1 MKKISRIL
9 ICPLNWGIGHA
20 SRCIP
25 VIKAL
30 QDEGAEVIIA
40 ADGRP
45 LALLQKEFP
54 LLETIVF
61 KGYNPRY
68 PSFGSMAWKMFLT
81 MFPILVGMW
90 KEHLKLK
97 KIIREYNINAVIS
110 DNRFGLWT
118 RKVPCVYITHQL
130 MIKAPWHLKLTE
142 PLLYLFH
149 RFFINRYDR
158 CWVPDLIG
166 DENMSGDLS
175 HLYPIPAHAEFI
187 GPLSRF
193 SMKKSIP
200 LQENFILAIV
210 SGPEPQRTILEELLI
225 TQLTAYNQ
233 PAILIL
239 GLTEVETIEQ
249 RNSLTIYSHLETEKL
264 ELLVQKAALV
274 ISRSGYST
282 IMDLAILKKKAV
294 FIPTPGQTEQE
305 YLAEFHSKKGNCI
318 FYTQK
323 LFDVGQAIKQAENCK
338 ELSVFFNS
346 KQLNSVVRNFLR
358 SLV

>member
-1 MKKISRIL
+1 MKISRIL

-25 VIKAL
+25 VIKAFL
-30 QDEGAEVIIA
+30 DEGVEVIIA
-40 ADGRP
+40 AEGRP

-81 MFPILVGMW
+81 MFPILIGIW

-97 KIIREYNINAVIS
+97 KIIREYKINAVIS

-142 PLLYLFH
+142 PFLHLFH

-166 DENMSGDLS
+166 DENISGQLS

-193 SMKKSIP
+193 SIKKSIP
-200 LQENFILAIV
+200 LQEDFILAIV
-210 SGPEPQRTILEELLI
+210 SGPEPQRTNFEQLLI
-225 TQLTAYNQ
+225 NQLTAYNQ
-233 PAILIL
+233 PAVLIA
-239 GLTEVETIEQ
+239 GITEAETIEQ
-249 RNSLTIYSHLETEKL
+249 RNNITIYSHLETDKL
-264 ELLVQKAALV
+264 ELLIQKAALV

-318 FYTQK
+318 SCTQK
-323 LFDVGQAIKQAENCK
+323 HFNVSKAIVQAENCNG
-338 ELSVFFNS
+338 LSVLFNS

>member
-1 MKKISRIL
+1 MKISRIL
-9 ICPLNWGIGHA
+9 ICPLDWGIGHA

-25 VIKAL
+25 IIKAL
-30 QDEGAEVIIA
+30 QNEGAEVIIA

-54 LLETIVF
+54 QLETIIF
-61 KGYNPRY
+61 KGYNPHY
-68 PSFGSMAWKMFLT
+68 PNFGSVAWKMFLN
-81 MFPILVGMW
+81 MFPILIGIW
-90 KEHLKLK
+90 KEHLRLK
-97 KIIREYNINAVIS
+97 KIIRDYNITAVIS

-130 MIKAPWHLKLTE
+130 MIKAPWHLKPTE
-142 PLLYLFH
+142 PFLHLLH
-149 RFFINRYDR
+149 RFIIYQYDR

-166 DENMSGDLS
+166 EENLSGNLS

-193 SMKKSIP
+193 SIKKSIP
-200 LQENFILAIV
+200 QQENFILAIV
-210 SGPEPQRTILEELLI
+210 SGPETQRTIFEELLI
-225 TQLTAYNQ
+225 KQLTTCNQ
-233 PAILIL
+233 SAVLIS
-239 GLTEVETIEQ
+239 GKTEDETIEQ
-249 RNSLTIYSHLETEKL
+249 QNNVTIYSHLETEKL
-264 ELLVQKAALV
+264 ETLIQKAAFV

-282 IMDLAILKKKAV
+282 IMDLSILKKKAV

-305 YLAEFHSKKGNCI
+305 YLAEFHSKKGNCLS
-318 FYTQK
+318 FTQK
-323 LFDVGQAIKQAENCK
+323 HFDIGKAIAQVGKCN

-346 KQLNSVVRNFLR
+346 KQLNAVVRNFLR

>member
-1 MKKISRIL
+1 MKITRIL

-25 VIKAL
+25 IIRAL
-30 QDEGAEVIIA
+30 LAEGAEVVIA

-45 LALLQKEFP
+45 LVLLQKEFP
-54 LLETIVF
+54 QLESIVF

-81 MFPILVGMW
+81 MFPILIGIW
-90 KEHLKLK
+90 KEHRRLK
-97 KIIREYNINAVIS
+97 KIIREYKINAVIS

-142 PLLYLFH
+142 PFLHLFH

-166 DENMSGDLS
+166 DENLSGHLS
-175 HLYPIPAHAEFI
+175 HLYPIPAHVEFI

-193 SMKKSIP
+193 KIQNQIP
-200 LQENFILAIV
+200 VDENFILAIV
-210 SGPEPQRTILEELLI
+210 SGPEPQRTIFEELL
-225 TQLTAYNQ
+225 THQLTTLGR
-233 PAILIL
+233 PAIIIS
-239 GLTEVETIEQ
+239 GITEADTVVQ
-249 RNSLTIYSHLETEKL
+249 QDNLTIYSHMDTEKL
-264 ELLVQKAALV
+264 EQLIQKAAFV
-274 ISRSGYST
+274 VCRSGYST
-282 IMDLAILKKKAV
+282 IMDLSILKKKAV

-305 YLAEFHSKKGNCI
+305 YLAEFHSKKGNSI
-318 FYTQK
+318 FFPQK
-323 LFDVGQAIKQAENCK
+323 QFEISKAIEQLDNCK
-338 ELSVFFNS
+338 GLSVFFNA
-346 KQLNSVVRNFLR
+346 KQMNGVVRNFLR
-358 SLV
+358 SIN

>member
-1 MKKISRIL
+1 MIISRIL

-25 VIKAL
+25 IIKAL
-30 QDEGAEVIIA
+30 QSEGAEVIIA

-54 LLETIVF
+54 QLETIVF
-61 KGYNPRY
+61 KGYNPHY
-68 PSFGSMAWKMFLT
+68 PNYGSMAWKMFLN
-81 MFPILVGMW
+81 MFPILIGIW
-90 KEHLKLK
+90 KEHIKLK
-97 KIIREYNINAVIS
+97 KIIRDYNINAVIS

-130 MIKAPWHLKLTE
+130 MIKAPWHLKPTE
-142 PLLYLFH
+142 PFLHLFH
-149 RFFINRYDR
+149 RFIINRYDR

-166 DENMSGDLS
+166 DENISGQLS

-193 SMKKSIP
+193 SFKRPIP
-200 LQENFILAIV
+200 PQENFILAIV
-210 SGPEPQRTILEELLI
+210 SGPEPQRTIFEELLI
-225 TQLTAYNQ
+225 KQLTEYNQ
-233 PAILIL
+233 PAILIS
-239 GLTEVETIEQ
+239 GIIESETIEKL
-249 RNSLTIYSHLETEKL
+249 NNITIYPHLETEKL
-264 ELLVQKAALV
+264 ESLIQKAALV

-282 IMDLAILKKKAV
+282 IMDLSILKKKAV

-305 YLAEFHSKKGNCI
+305 YLAEYHSKKGNCI
-318 FYTQK
+318 SFTQK
-323 LFDVGQAIKQAENCK
+323 NFDIGMAMAQVDNCIG
-338 ELSVFFNS
+338 LSVFFNS
-346 KQLNSVVRNFLR
+346 KQLNAVVRNFLR

>member
-1 MKKISRIL
+1 MNVSRIL

-25 VIKAL
+25 VIRAL
-30 QDEGAEVIIA
+30 LDEGAEVIIA
-40 ADGRP
+40 AEGRP
-45 LALLQKEFP
+45 LVLLQKEFP
-54 LLETIVF
+54 QLETIVF

-81 MFPILVGMW
+81 MFPILIGIW
-90 KEHLKLK
+90 KEHRRLR
-97 KIIREYNINAVIS
+97 KIIREYKINAVIS

-142 PLLYLFH
+142 PFLHIFH

-158 CWVPDLIG
+158 CWVPDLVG
-166 DENMSGDLS
+166 DENLSGHLS

-193 SMKKSIP
+193 KPQKQTP
-200 LQENFILAIV
+200 VEENLILAIV
-210 SGPEPQRTILEELLI
+210 SGPEPQRTIFEQILI
-225 TQLTAYNQ
+225 KQLTAYNQ
-233 PAILIL
+233 PAVLIS
-239 GLTEVETIEQ
+239 GITEDDTMEQ
-249 RNSLTIYSHLETEKL
+249 RGNLTIYAHLETEKL
-264 ELLVQKAALV
+264 EQLIQKASFV
-274 ISRSGYST
+274 ICRSGYST
-282 IMDLAILKKKAV
+282 IMDLSVLKKKAV

-305 YLAEFHSKKGNCI
+305 YLAEYHSKKGNCV

-323 LFDVGQAIKQAENCK
+323 QFDVNKAVTEVENYK
-338 ELSVFFNS
+338 GLSVFINS
-346 KQLNSVVRNFLR
+346 KQLKGVVHNFLR

>member
-1 MKKISRIL
+1 MKISRIL

-25 VIKAL
+25 VIKAFL
-30 QDEGAEVIIA
+30 DEGVEVIIA
-40 ADGRP
+40 ADERP

-54 LLETIVF
+54 LLETVVF

-68 PSFGSMAWKMFLT
+68 PDFGSMAWKMFLT
-81 MFPILVGMW
+81 MFPILIGIW

-97 KIIREYNINAVIS
+97 KIIREYKINAVIS

-142 PLLYLFH
+142 PFLHLFH

-166 DENMSGDLS
+166 DENISGQLS

-193 SMKKSIP
+193 SIKKSIP

-210 SGPEPQRTILEELLI
+210 SGPEPQRTNFEQLLI
-225 TQLTAYNQ
+225 NQLTIYNQ
-233 PAILIL
+233 PAVLVSGI
-239 GLTEVETIEQ
+239 TEAETMEQ
-249 RNSLTIYSHLETEKL
+249 RNNITIYSHLETDKL
-264 ELLVQKAALV
+264 ELLIQKAALI

-282 IMDLAILKKKAV
+282 IMDLSILKKKAV

-305 YLAEFHSKKGNCI
+305 YLAEYHSKKGNSI
-318 FYTQK
+318 SFTQK
-323 LFDVGQAIKQAENCK
+323 HFDIQKAIAQAENCK
-338 ELSVFFNS
+338 GLSVLFNS

>member
-1 MKKISRIL
+1 MKILRIL

-30 QDEGAEVIIA
+30 QAEGAEVIIA

-54 LLETIVF
+54 LLETVVF

-68 PSFGSMAWKMFLT
+68 PNFGSMAWKMFFT
-81 MFPILVGMW
+81 MFPILIGIW

-142 PLLYLFH
+142 PFLHLFH

-166 DENMSGDLS
+166 DENLTGHLS
-175 HLYPIPAHAEFI
+175 HLYPIPAHVEFI

-193 SMKKSIP
+193 SIKKSIP
-200 LQENFILAIV
+200 LKENFILAIV
-210 SGPEPQRTILEELLI
+210 SGPEPQRTLFEQLLI
-225 TQLTAYNQ
+225 NQLTAYNQ
-233 PAILIL
+233 PAVLIA
-239 GLTEVETIEQ
+239 GITEAETIEQ
-249 RNSLTIYSHLETEKL
+249 QNNLTIYSHLETGKL
-264 ELLVQKAALV
+264 ELLIQKAALV

-305 YLAEFHSKKGNCI
+305 YLAEYHFKQGNCI
-318 FYTQK
+318 SFTQK
-323 LFDVGQAIKQAENCK
+323 LFNVAEAIKQAENCK
-338 ELSVFFNS
+338 GLSVFFNS